1 MRTQNRHASRV
12 CESSKSP
19 FALFGASRSPTMQL
33 CGGTVQTL
41 VVVCT
46 ELSDLDC
53 RLVVPWPRPP
63 RPQIPGLCAR
73 TTFALIK
80 FAGGKGVTSS
90 FDELDFPFP
99 RAAIRVNAPA
109 LTERAEIARRRAV
122 LLFNAPKLRVEAPCS
137 STRRNRASTRV
148 LLFNAPEA
156 PCSSSTR
163 GSRASTCRAL
173 QRAGIARRLAVVLNA
188 PESRVDAPGSSS
200 TRLARRGS
208 SRLRAVRRGD

>member
-1 MRTQNRHASRV
+1 MSMRTQNRHASRV

-80 FAGGKGVTSS
+80 FAGGKSATSS

-109 LTERAEIARRRAV
+109 LTERAEIARRRACSSSTRRRRRAPRQRAEVARRLAV
-122 LLFNAPKLRVEAPCS
+122 LFSAPESRVDLPWS
-137 STRRNRASTRV
+137 STRRNRASTRR
-148 LLFNAPEA
+148 AP
-156 PCSSSTR
+156 
-163 GSRASTCRAL
+163 L
-173 QRAGIARRLAVVLNA
+173 QRAWLGA
-188 PESRVDAPGSSS
+188 G
-200 TRLARRGS
+200 
-208 SRLRAVRRGD
+208 VRD